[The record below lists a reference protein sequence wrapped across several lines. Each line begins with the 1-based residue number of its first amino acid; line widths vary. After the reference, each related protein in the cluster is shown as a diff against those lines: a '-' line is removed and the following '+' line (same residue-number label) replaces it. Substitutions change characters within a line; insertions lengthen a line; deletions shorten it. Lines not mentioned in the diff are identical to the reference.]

1 MDGKKGGVMKWSRTK
16 VNVENHVINPNLDPN
31 MDSPDQFVEDYISN
45 LTKTPI
51 NLTKPLWELHILNL
65 RTSNASGVAILKVHH
80 SVGDG
85 MSLISLL
92 LACTRKTSDLDSL
105 PTIPGRRL
113 QSSRRSSGFFGWLWW
128 LLVALWWSVVVV
140 ANTLVDVVLFA
151 ATSSFLKDDQ
161 SPIKGGEGIE
171 FAPKRLVHRIVSL
184 DDVKLVK
191 NAMNTV

>member
-1 MDGKKGGVMKWSRTK
+1 
-16 VNVENHVINPNLDPN
+16 

-105 PTIPGRRL
+105 PTIPGRRR